1 MDEKKMIRIVQQA
14 IDHRLSGL
22 EENPFLAQRIIASE
36 KGAGSSMKPR
46 KRRSAAAIFAVTVVI
61 GLLLASTAVAAVKLG
76 VLSLFTLGGQANES
90 AVAGVQALAAEYLG
104 SSVCFMVN
112 EAIYDKA
119 GGSYSLGF
127 TVENLEDDDRLY
139 VYCDGVY
146 FDGERSH
153 IRTELNYTEYILP
166 LGVSEG
172 VAMGELPERAD
183 GVCEMRYTILRGL
196 CPFVETAS
204 GESDFLEQVR
214 EIREN
219 GGIPIDVDGWI
230 YTDGNEELEISYA
243 ESLLETGQF
252 EIADQFA
259 LRVVMDEKLL
269 GETKKTYTGQKRF
282 DFDGYALEIV
292 EAYTTPT
299 TAHIEVAYITDAPQ
313 KPDGEEGK
321 PSWRPDF
328 TAPGHELWSGSADGA
343 WTDPVQL
350 EDGRYQSVYRF
361 KAQSLFVQPDEILMT
376 LVTYDDRSNP
386 TRHDGDAVTLSFQ

>member
-1 MDEKKMIRIVQQA
+1 MIA
-14 IDHRLSGL
+14 
-22 EENPFLAQRIIASE
+22 
-36 KGAGSSMKPR
+36 
-46 KRRSAAAIFAVTVVI
+46 
-61 GLLLASTAVAAVKLG
+61 
-76 VLSLFTLGGQANES
+76 
-90 AVAGVQALAAEYLG
+90 
-104 SSVCFMVN
+104 
-112 EAIYDKA
+112 
-119 GGSYSLGF
+119 
-127 TVENLEDDDRLY
+127 
-139 VYCDGVY
+139 
-146 FDGERSH
+146 
-153 IRTELNYTEYILP
+153 
-166 LGVSEG
+166 
-172 VAMGELPERAD
+172 
-183 GVCEMRYTILRGL
+183 LRGMTGSL
-196 CPFVETAS
+196 NGWSANTAS
-204 GESDFLEQVR
+204 GESDFLEQIR

-252 EIADQFA
+252 EIADQFT

-299 TAHIEVAYITDAPQ
+299 TAHIEVAYITDDPQ